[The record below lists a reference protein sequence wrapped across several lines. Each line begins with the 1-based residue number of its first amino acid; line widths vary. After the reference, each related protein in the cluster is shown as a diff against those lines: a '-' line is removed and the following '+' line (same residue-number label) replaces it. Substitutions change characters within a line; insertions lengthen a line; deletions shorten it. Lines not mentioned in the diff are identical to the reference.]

1 MTKIDTI
8 FYPDGSLEK
17 GKEVDMAALHKKL
30 EPCLEGVVS
39 RFIAASFYDCEEWQK
54 EFLKEFDKNE
64 KNIYSIV
71 KARGTGKS
79 LLINRIAA
87 WSHNI
92 DSETKIASATKI
104 AVYNING
111 RYVKTNKA
119 CIHKMIQA
127 RCDFQAIGST
137 AKEIKKINK
146 VFRDRKKLIHF
157 KSANA
162 IKIND
167 LKDKIFGSGYD
178 LVLLDDFAFYNK
190 EKREA
195 IITSMK
201 ENKHTK
207 FIISSSLLD
216 NDSNEHLSW
225 Q

>member
-8 FYPDGSLEK
+8 FYPDGSLAGGK
-17 GKEVDMAALHKKL
+17 GVDMAALKL
-30 EPCLEGVVS
+30 EDCIFGAAS
-39 RFIAASFYDCEEWQK
+39 RFIATTFYDCE
-54 EFLKEFDKNE
+54 EFDKNE

-71 KARGTGKS
+71 KGRGRGKS
-79 LLINRIAA
+79 VLINRIAV
-87 WSHNI
+87 WSCNI
-92 DSETKIASATKI
+92 DSETKITSAAKI

-111 RYVKTNKA
+111 RYVKTNKTSVYE
-119 CIHKMIQA
+119 MLRA
-127 RCDFQAIGST
+127 RYEFETLGST

-167 LKDKIFGSGYD
+167 LRGKIFGSGYD
-178 LVLLDDFAFYNK
+178 LVLLDDFGFYNK
-190 EKREA
+190 EKRET
-195 IITSMK
+195 IIASMK

-207 FIISSSLLD
+207 FIITSSLPD
-216 NDSNEHLSW
+216 NDFTEHLSW

>member
-1 MTKIDTI
+1 MTKVDTG
-8 FYPDGSLEK
+8 FYPDGSLAEK
-17 GKEVDMAALHKKL
+17 RKGDMIALHEKL
-30 EPCLEGVVS
+30 EDRIPGVVS
-39 RFIAASFYDCEEWQK
+39 RFITASFYDCKEYQK
-54 EFLKEFDKNE
+54 EFLREFEKNE

-71 KARGTGKS
+71 KERGIGKS
-79 LLINRIAA
+79 FLINRIAA
-87 WSHNI
+87 WSCNT
-92 DSETKIASATKI
+92 DSAAKI

-111 RYVKTNKA
+111 RYVRHNKA
-119 CIHKMIQA
+119 SIYQLIQA
-127 RCDFQAIGST
+127 RYDFETLGST

-167 LKDKIFGSGYD
+167 LKDKIFGSEYD

-190 EKREA
+190 EKKEA
-195 IITSMK
+195 IVASMK

-207 FIISSSLLD
+207 FIISSSLPD
-216 NDSNEHLSW
+216 NDFTEHLSW

>member
-1 MTKIDTI
+1 MAKVDTI
-8 FYPDGSLEK
+8 FYPDGFLAEQRECDMSALYEK
-17 GKEVDMAALHKKL
+17 GI
-30 EPCLEGVVS
+30 EPCLEDVVS
-39 RFIAASFYDCEEWQK
+39 RFVAASEYQK
-54 EFLKEFDKNE
+54 EFLKEFVKNE
-64 KNIYSIV
+64 KNIYFVNSGRAEFGNTYFID
-71 KARGTGKS
+71 
-79 LLINRIAA
+79 RIAA
-87 WSHNI
+87 WSQNT
-92 DSETKIASATKI
+92 DSETKI

-111 RYVKTNKA
+111 RYVRTNKTR
-119 CIHKMIQA
+119 IYEMMQV
-127 RCDFQAIGST
+127 RYYFETLGST
-137 AKEIKKINK
+137 AKEIKKINN

-207 FIISSSLLD
+207 FIISSSLPD
-216 NDSNEHLSW
+216 NDFTEHLSW